1 MLKRCSYIF
10 ILSFICSI
18 QLHAQLPDTTRNGPD
33 TSLNSSEDVLIDI
46 IEGTQEEKEA
56 GFDTVSLSDK
66 QPVLERKIKDTTVA
80 ELRRDKAFWYVNE
93 KPERAE
99 PKEQKIDSSKS
110 VINKNWFRNLMWLLI
125 VGGFLAVLIWFIISS
140 DIKLFK
146 RQVASVSENEDDLDN
161 QSIFDIA
168 FESEL
173 QKALTA
179 NDYRLG
185 IRLLYLQMLRNLSER
200 EIIQYKVDRTNN
212 DYLMQLYGSPYYK
225 SFLQLTRHFEYSW
238 YGQFPVDSAAFDRI
252 QSDFFTFKQ
261 RYFH

>member
-1 MLKRCSYIF
+1 MLRRCGHIF
-10 ILSFICSI
+10 ILTFICSSH
-18 QLHAQLPDTTRNGPD
+18 LHAQLPDTTNDSGD
-33 TSLNSSEDVLIDI
+33 TSLTSSDNALIDI
-46 IEGTQEEKEA
+46 IEGTPVEKEA
-56 GFDTVSLSDK
+56 GFDTVSLSDI
-66 QPVLERKIKDTTVA
+66 QPVLERNIKDTTVA
-80 ELRRDKAFWYVNE
+80 ELRKDEAFWYVNE
-93 KPERAE
+93 KPVRAKPEER
-99 PKEQKIDSSKS
+99 KIDSSRG
-110 VINKNWFRNLMWLLI
+110 VIDKKWFRNLMWLLV

-146 RQVASVSENEDDLDN
+146 REAPPVSKNEDDLEN

-173 QKALTA
+173 QKALAA

-225 SFLQLTRHFEYSW
+225 SFFQLTRHFEYSW
-238 YGQFPVDSAAFDRI
+238 YGQFPVDRTTFDRI